1 MKAFLDGTGEIVSLE
16 LRQRVRG
23 VAVYVLL
30 GIFVGLILIV
40 TILLTIALNGFG
52 ALNAG
57 GAGIFSAIIY
67 FVLLLGTLV
76 APALSGNAVNGD
88 RDAGTLAT
96 TQITLVTT
104 GQLIVGKFL
113 AAWVLALAFL
123 AAAVP
128 FLIYAAIAGK
138 LGAGTIVVSILVLA
152 LELGV
157 VAAVGVGLSAVI
169 DRPLLSV
176 VATYLVVAALSI
188 GSLIAFTLGGLVV
201 QTRTTVESNYPIDVD
216 ANNVVVTCSSD
227 PPYTSQQ
234 PRFDYFWGFLATNP
248 YVVMADAIPTTY
260 DDTGNAIDL
269 FGFVKVGVRTAQI
282 PAAQQM
288 PQSMCIVGE
297 IYDDPYDD
305 YPTSKETIDS
315 TVPGWFVGLGLHLL
329 LAAAALV
336 FGWMRTRTPAG
347 RLPRGSRIA

>member
-1 MKAFLDGTGEIVSLE
+1 M
-16 LRQRVRG
+16 
-23 VAVYVLL
+23 
-30 GIFVGLILIV
+30 
-40 TILLTIALNGFG
+40 
-52 ALNAG
+52 
-57 GAGIFSAIIY
+57 
-67 FVLLLGTLV
+67 
-76 APALSGNAVNGD
+76 NGD

-96 TQITLVTT
+96 TQITLVTS

-128 FLIYAAIAGK
+128 FLVYAAIAGQ
-138 LGAGTIVVSILVLA
+138 LGPGTIVVSILVLA

-201 QTRTTVESNYPIDVD
+201 QTRTTIESSYPLDFNAD
-216 ANNVVVTCSSD
+216 NEATACSLET
-227 PPYTSQQ
+227 PYAYQE

-260 DDTGNAIDL
+260 DSRGNAIDL

-282 PAAQQM
+282 PPDQQM
-288 PQSMCIVGE
+288 RQQMCVVGE
-297 IYDDPYDD
+297 AYNESDYD
-305 YPTSKETIDS
+305 YPTSRETIDS
-315 TVPGWFVGLGLHLL
+315 TVPGWFVGLSLHLL

-336 FGWMRTRTPAG
+336 FGWRRTRTPAG
-347 RLPRGSRIA
+347 RLPQGSRIA

>member
-1 MKAFLDGTGEIVSLE
+1 MKEFVNGTGEIVSLE

-30 GIFVGLILIV
+30 GIFVGLVLLV

-52 ALNAG
+52 ADDAG
-57 GAGIFSAIIY
+57 GDEIFSVIIY

-96 TQITLVTT
+96 TQVTLITT
-104 GQLIVGKFL
+104 GQLIAGKFL

-128 FLIYAAIAGK
+128 FLVYAAIAGE
-138 LGAGTIVVSILVLA
+138 LAAGTIVVSILVLA

-157 VAAVGVGLSAVI
+157 VAAVGVGLSAII

-188 GSLIAFTLGGLVV
+188 GSLIAFTLGGLVI
-201 QTRTTVESNYPIDVD
+201 QTPTTSSRSFADQVGPGNIVES
-216 ANNVVVTCSSD
+216 C
-227 PPYTSQQ
+227 YTEPEQTFPS
-234 PRFDYFWGFLATNP
+234 PRFDYVWVILATNP
-248 YVVMADAIPTTY
+248 YVVLADAVPTEY
-260 DDTGNAIDL
+260 DVQGNPVDL
-269 FGFVKVGVRTAQI
+269 FGFVKVGVRSAQL
-282 PAAQQM
+282 P
-288 PQSMCIVGE
+288 PDSMRYGQECVVGE
-297 IYDDPYDD
+297 VQQDPSFM
-305 YPTSKETIDS
+305 TARETIES
-315 TVPGWFVGLGLHLL
+315 TVPGWFVGLALHLV

-336 FGWMRTRTPAG
+336 FGWKRTLTPAG